1 MKNLKI
7 VLFILLFSNIVVAQ
21 NVETVNLPA
30 FTKIKISSV
39 ASVYLKQDS
48 IQSVKIIGNQM
59 NQNLVSVKDGVLN
72 IDNSAGSTF
81 YISIPKIEAINVDGK
96 GDVTSESKITGD
108 KLMLAIRGI
117 GNIKMDIDVT
127 TVEATVPGA
136 GKIQLWGN
144 AENANFNISG
154 SGKVDAA
161 DLKLKNADVSISG
174 IGKCMLDVKD
184 VLNTNISGSGK
195 VEYKSEPLKITN
207 NISGIGKVRNMSLPE
222 DSTAKDTTRIALGKS
237 QLWFIGKKK
246 SEAEKHKNTKPIW
259 AGLELGLN
267 SYMDNNG
274 QFTLSQGKEAFDLK
288 QEKSVSFALNFF
300 QQNVQLGKSNIW
312 LFTGLGVTWNNY
324 RFANDVM
331 LTKGNFTSAYHNL
344 TPGVNH
350 LKSKLVASYLMAPV
364 MFEFF
369 TSKDYKNA
377 FHFGAGGMFGVLVGS
392 HTKYKVEVDG
402 NTAKLKDFDDYNL
415 NPFRYG
421 VRATIGWG
429 HFNLFA
435 DYYASTLFKDKKGP
449 TLFPVNAGI
458 TIVGF

>member
-1 MKNLKI
+1 MKNLKLLLI
-7 VLFILLFSNIVVAQ
+7 SLLFSNILVAQ
-21 NVETVNLPA
+21 KMETIALPP
-30 FTKIKISSV
+30 FSKIKISSV
-39 ASVYLKQDS
+39 ATVYLKQDS
-48 IQSVKIIGNQM
+48 IQKVMIIGDESSH
-59 NQNLVSVKDGVLN
+59 VYAHVKDGILN
-72 IDNSAGSTF
+72 IDNSVGNIF
-81 YISIPKIEAINVDGK
+81 YISIQKLEEISVDGK
-96 GDVTSESKITGD
+96 GDVTSESKITTD
-108 KLMLAIRGI
+108 KLALAIKGI
-117 GNIKMDIDVT
+117 GSIKLEVDVKTIDA
-127 TVEATVPGA
+127 EVPGA
-136 GKIQLWGN
+136 GKIQLWGS

-154 SGKVDAA
+154 SGKIDAA

-207 NISGIGKVRNMSLPE
+207 NISGLGKVRNMSQPE
-222 DSTAKDTTRIALGKS
+222 DSTAKDTTRIALGES

-274 QFTLSQGKEAFDLK
+274 QFTLSQGKENFDLK
-288 QEKSVSFALNFF
+288 QEKSVSFSLNFF
-300 QQNVQLGKSNIW
+300 QQNIQMGKSNIW

-324 RFANDVM
+324 RFANDIM
-331 LTKGNFTSAYHNL
+331 LTKGNFTSAYHDL

-369 TSKDYKNA
+369 TSKDYKKA
-377 FHFGAGGMFGVLVGS
+377 FHLGAGGMFGVLVGS

-421 VRATIGWG
+421 VRAAIGWG